1 MTDAIVLG
9 ERHAT
14 PTRSR
19 GTIARALRHTGLVIG
34 TAILLAIV
42 LGAIFAPVLSPYD
55 PYEQDLLKRMEPPVF
70 LEGGT
75 WEHPL
80 GTDKFGRDYLSR
92 LLYGARI
99 SLFVGIAAALIS
111 GIIGTTLGVAA
122 GYFGGWVDRA
132 ITFFVTGRL
141 ALPVILV
148 TLAVVALFG
157 ASLMVVVTVLGLV
170 LWDRYALVMRA
181 TTQQIRNADFVTA
194 AKLQGCTPLQV
205 IMLEVMPNAANN
217 LIVVATLEIAHAI
230 SLEAALSFLGLGVPP
245 PAPSWGLMVAE
256 GKEFMLF
263 EPWLITLPGILLF
276 LLVLSF
282 NLVGDGLRD
291 TTAPEGR
298 NL

>member
-1 MTDAIVLG
+1 MTDAIALG
-9 ERHAT
+9 ET
-14 PTRSR
+14 PAASARPR

-34 TAILLAIV
+34 TVILLAIV

-111 GIIGTTLGVAA
+111 GVIGTTLGVAA